1 MIDVKRILELHPKC
15 SQNEIVATINAGKH
29 SVSSVIK
36 IAKER
41 NITYEQVK
49 DLPDKE
55 AYHLFYPDKNN
66 VDDVFYKPDYEM
78 IHNELKK
85 DGVTLQLL
93 YSEYHDEAIENAA
106 FPMGKTK
113 FYEGYRAHC
122 SKYQL
127 TNRMQHKPG
136 VSCEVDWAGD
146 TMSWTDATGEKHLVY
161 LFVGTLPWSM
171 YTYVR
176 PCQDM
181 KMANF
186 IQSHVFMYEYFGGV
200 PMRTVCDNL
209 KTGVVSH
216 PKNDDIILTDDY
228 RALGTYYQTA
238 ILPTRVRKPRDKSSV
253 ESSVDKI
260 ANKIIGMTRKDSY
273 YSYESLVLGVVNA
286 LEKLNDAPFQ
296 KREGSR
302 KSVWEEEKQFLQPL
316 PPERYE
322 MFAWV
327 KGRLIDVD
335 SCVAF
340 ETNRYS
346 VPYKY
351 YKKCRNERKVDLR
364 VSDTIVEIYRDGAR
378 IASHLRCPSYVRYRS
393 VINKEHFPDG
403 RANEENEWTENRL
416 VEWGASI
423 GEGTREVIKR
433 IFETAEFPPQAIRPS
448 LSVLNLAKKYSEEQL
463 ENACRVC
470 LARKIRSP
478 RYKHVNAV
486 LSSSKDLEK
495 IPETRFY
502 TNADSQPTGYVR
514 GTRYYQKNPSET
526 SAVDSVVCPANDGVD
541 GKEETT

>member
-1 MIDVKRILELHPKC
+1 
-15 SQNEIVATINAGKH
+15 
-29 SVSSVIK
+29 
-36 IAKER
+36 
-41 NITYEQVK
+41 
-49 DLPDKE
+49 
-55 AYHLFYPDKNN
+55 
-66 VDDVFYKPDYEM
+66 
-78 IHNELKK
+78 
-85 DGVTLQLL
+85 
-93 YSEYHDEAIENAA
+93 
-106 FPMGKTK
+106 
-113 FYEGYRAHC
+113 
-122 SKYQL
+122 
-127 TNRMQHKPG
+127 
-136 VSCEVDWAGD
+136 
-146 TMSWTDATGEKHLVY
+146 MSWTDATGEKHLVY

-302 KSVWEEEKQFLQPL
+302 KSVWEEEKQYLQPL
-316 PPERYE
+316 PPESYE
-322 MFAWV
+322 MFTWV

-364 VSDTIVEIYRDGAR
+364 VADTIVEIYRDGAR
-378 IASHLRCPSYVRYRS
+378 IASHLRCPSYVRYR
-393 VINKEHFPDG
+393 NHP
-403 RANEENEWTENRL
+403 RW
-416 VEWGASI
+416 
-423 GEGTREVIKR
+423 
-433 IFETAEFPPQAIRPS
+433 
-448 LSVLNLAKKYSEEQL
+448 LSEL
-463 ENACRVC
+463 R
-470 LARKIRSP
+470 
-478 RYKHVNAV
+478 
-486 LSSSKDLEK
+486 
-495 IPETRFY
+495 
-502 TNADSQPTGYVR
+502 
-514 GTRYYQKNPSET
+514 
-526 SAVDSVVCPANDGVD
+526 
-541 GKEETT
+541 